1 MNIAIYDLDKT
12 ITRRP
17 TFTRF
22 LIFYARHKNPL
33 RLLAL
38 PLWVLALVGYRLG
51 FYPRKP
57 LKQFGILLFMG
68 AKMPAD
74 TLNQMAVKFAEDII
88 ASDLQPGAMASV
100 EADRKAGYKL
110 LLATAAPGF
119 YAMHIGMRLK
129 FDAVVATK
137 HIVLPDGAVS
147 NRIDGENCYGAEKL
161 KMVESWFGEEHIERG
176 NVRVRFY
183 SDHTSDAP
191 LLNWADEPVFIAAN
205 PDVKLRALA
214 KASHWQIV
222 DFT

>member
-22 LIFYARHKNPL
+22 LLFYARHKNPL

-38 PLWVLALVGYRLG
+38 PIWVLALVGYRLG

-74 TLNQMAVKFAEDII
+74 VLNVMAAKFADDIV
-88 ASDLQPGAMASV
+88 ANDLQHGAITSL
-100 EADRKAGYKL
+100 ESDRAAGHKL
-110 LLATAAPGF
+110 VLATAAPGF
-119 YAMHIGMRLK
+119 YAEHIGTRLK

-137 HIVLPDGAVS
+137 HISLPDGAVS
-147 NRIDGENCYGAEKL
+147 YRIDGENCYGAEKL
-161 KMVESWFGEEHIERG
+161 KVVEAWFSEAKIERG
-176 NVRVRFY
+176 GVRVRFY
-183 SDHTSDAP
+183 SDHHSDAP
-191 LLNWADEPVFIAAN
+191 LFDWVDEAVLIAAN
-205 PDVKLRALA
+205 PGAKLRALA
-214 KASHWQIV
+214 KANDWQIV
-222 DFT
+222 DFS